1 MKKVPLAAAGR
12 PDGPGPY
19 KTNEDQYILE
29 PRTVPGG
36 AFSMDFHENMHFP
49 AQNAI
54 FPRIQY
60 GATFCALKRNVLS
73 NLPGGR
79 SPFPLKYAKSC
90 TCGVND
96 RISWKHC
103 IFAVYSLFGTFT
115 VSGPQNALNS
125 FTFFTILAPLAPLG
139 ARRCVNHK
147 KSMFSWF

>member
-19 KTNEDQYILE
+19 KTNEIQYILE

-36 AFSMDFHENMHFP
+36 AFSMDFHENVHFP

-73 NLPGGR
+73 NLPGGG
-79 SPFPLKYAKSC
+79 SQFPPKYVKSH
-90 TCGVND
+90 TFSEND
-96 RISWKHC
+96 R
-103 IFAVYSLFGTFT
+103 
-115 VSGPQNALNS
+115 NS
-125 FTFFTILAPLAPLG
+125 
-139 ARRCVNHK
+139 
-147 KSMFSWF
+147 